1 MPRVLQAS
9 QRRAAGVAQKR
20 AERRA
25 ESSRIRPF
33 LLQPIAFRAKRLTDK
48 HQPEREKAA
57 RGRLSWCN
65 RLIAKRA
72 EPCVYRRSAT
82 LGQQADSLN
91 NPQSSISTRIAST
104 SRCPCA
110 YRCRTRSLISWVRP
124 WFQNWVPMYPQV
136 RRATLS
142 FSWSRLPHFGHSH
155 TSLPSSS
162 TIWISPS

>member
-9 QRRAAGVAQKR
+9 QRRAAGITRKRRSKGRTLTGSALLVATHCFSRQKLDR
-20 AERRA
+20 QALTRTQ
-25 ESSRIRPF
+25 ESRLWATF
-33 LLQPIAFRAKRLTDK
+33 LVQQIVYGASAPAFAG
-48 HQPEREKAA
+48 AA
-57 RGRLSWCN
+57 RSLSNVRTCLTIRDLWPAFNSAGQRLA
-65 RLIAKRA
+65 R
-72 EPCVYRRSAT
+72 
-82 LGQQADSLN
+82 
-91 NPQSSISTRIAST
+91 
-104 SRCPCA
+104 A